1 MREMFK
7 KVKIRKLNTIELVKT
22 REEIKHNIQ
31 VLDKYLSDKVDPEYS
46 YALDLIK
53 KGICFVVDD
62 TSGRNKYYPSRFIGY
77 VSNSMDKHQNNES
90 KDGKITNPAISKI
103 LGSKPESNLEYE
115 KDYREYCESLG
126 IIPREKGAF
135 GIERKYWKL

>member
-1 MREMFK
+1 MFK

-22 REEIKHNIQ
+22 REEIKQNIQ

-62 TSGRNKYYPSRFIGY
+62 SSGRKKYYPSRFIGY
-77 VSNSMDKHQNNES
+77 ASNSMDKHQNNES
-90 KDGKITNPAISKI
+90 KDGKVTNPAISKI
-103 LGSKPESNLEYE
+103 LGSKPEPNHEYE

-126 IIPREKGAF
+126 IVPQEKGAF
-135 GIERKYWKL
+135 GVERKYWKL

>member
-1 MREMFK
+1 MFK